1 MKNHPDLAILKKT
14 TPMRTIILTLIAA
27 STTAVALAQPVDGVD
42 WLDNYQQALDQ
53 AKATG
58 KPIFLEYRCEP

>member
-1 MKNHPDLAILKKT
+1 
-14 TPMRTIILTLIAA
+14 MRTLLSIFLGLAGLAWRPA
-27 STTAVALAQPVDGVD
+27 SLYAQPVDAVD
-42 WLDNYQQALDQ
+42 WLDNYQEALQQ

>member
-1 MKNHPDLAILKKT
+1 MLFRKLLLVPLL
-14 TPMRTIILTLIAA
+14 LGVAA
-27 STTAVALAQPVDGVD
+27 AVSSNPAQAQEVDAVE
-42 WLDNYQQALDQ
+42 WLDNYQEALLA

>member
-1 MKNHPDLAILKKT
+1 MRILFSIFLGLAGLACQSA
-14 TPMRTIILTLIAA
+14 TLQ
-27 STTAVALAQPVDGVD
+27 AQPVDAVD
-42 WLDNYQQALDQ
+42 WLDNYQEALQQ